1 MALYIR
7 ERSQVESGYM
17 LLTGYLE
24 NLVPFP
30 NPSILSS
37 YTVSL
42 NLKIE
47 KKKST
52 TPDPGVNSSLYFL
65 CLQHSL
71 YQTFCRFSFI

>member
-1 MALYIR
+1 
-7 ERSQVESGYM
+7 M

-47 KKKST
+47 KK
-52 TPDPGVNSSLYFL
+52 N
-65 CLQHSL
+65 LQHQILGSIHH
-71 YQTFCRFSFI
+71 FISCVCNTPSIRPSADLVLSNLDSI